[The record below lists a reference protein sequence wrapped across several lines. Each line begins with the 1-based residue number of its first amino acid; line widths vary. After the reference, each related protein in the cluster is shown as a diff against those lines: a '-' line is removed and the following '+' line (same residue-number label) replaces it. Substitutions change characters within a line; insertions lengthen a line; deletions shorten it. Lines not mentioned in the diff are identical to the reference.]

1 MDKNENTEQDIIVS
15 HFHDR
20 ADTEGDIPLFLRE
33 TNDYKETEKIFSLRK
48 YITFLNGLS
57 SEDQLWRTINRQINP
72 GALFLS
78 WFKYAAII
86 ILSFSFGA
94 LLIYFSGISK
104 HESRM
109 ASISSPRGQITS
121 LTLFDG
127 SVVWLNSE
135 STIKYSSGFNTKKR
149 EVYVEGEAYFEVTHH
164 EKKPFIVNLGNS
176 QVKVHG
182 TSFNVKAY
190 PQSNRIETVLME
202 GKIEFIANSQSI
214 LLNPCERI
222 VLLPQEGTIEK
233 DQVDVEK
240 ITAWKKGKYYYS
252 NEKLSTIIGQLQRW
266 YDMEF
271 VFDENELSLYNF
283 TGVINHE
290 KSIQYNLKLI
300 ELTNKIN
307 VEFKDDKIVIKS
319 K

>member
-1 MDKNENTEQDIIVS
+1 
-15 HFHDR
+15 
-20 ADTEGDIPLFLRE
+20 
-33 TNDYKETEKIFSLRK
+33 
-48 YITFLNGLS
+48 
-57 SEDQLWRTINRQINP
+57 
-72 GALFLS
+72 
-78 WFKYAAII
+78 
-86 ILSFSFGA
+86 
-94 LLIYFSGISK
+94 
-104 HESRM
+104 M

-135 STIKYSSGFNTKKR
+135 STIKYSSDFNTKKR

-222 VLLPQEGTIEK
+222 VLSPQEGTIEK